1 MSKITEVLKSR
12 SDNAYCD
19 FIAQMRRDE
28 CLGSEFK
35 MEHGKFGPLQ
45 LKAHIAAYTL
55 LGRHQAFTEALVLIG
70 KYEAGEDIR

>member
-28 CLGSEFK
+28 CLGLEEK
-35 MEHGKFGPLQ
+35 VRTGKFEHEE
-45 LKAHIAAYTL
+45 LKAHCAGHNL
-55 LGRHQAFTEALVLIG
+55 LGRHQAFTEALVLIS
-70 KYEAGEDIR
+70 KYEAGDKIA